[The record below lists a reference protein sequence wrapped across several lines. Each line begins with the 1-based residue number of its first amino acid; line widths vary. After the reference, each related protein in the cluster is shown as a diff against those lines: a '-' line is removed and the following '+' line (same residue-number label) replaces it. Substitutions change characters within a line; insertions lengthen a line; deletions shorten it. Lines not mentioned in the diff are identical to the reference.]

1 MQLAIDRNGV
11 QTDTAADARGEPPTA
26 HRRPPEFLGEGQCRM
41 IDRSKDRLIRI
52 AEVRHRT
59 GLSTATIYRKIDGLF
74 SQRRKLSVHVVA
86 WYEGD
91 VDAWVAGFDEN
102 AAA

>member
-1 MQLAIDRNGV
+1 M
-11 QTDTAADARGEPPTA
+11 T
-26 HRRPPEFLGEGQCRM
+26 
-41 IDRSKDRLIRI
+41 DRSKDRLIRI

-59 GLSTATIYRKIDGLF
+59 GLSTATIYRKMEDGSF
-74 SQRRKLSVHVVA
+74 PQRRKLSVHVVA

-91 VDAWVAGFDEN
+91 VDAWVAGFDQN